1 MIRLGFTGRL
11 FIIFV
16 TGLVAVQLLAVLAFF
31 LQRSRD
37 TDTGLRMP
45 LPDQAAALVELL
57 ESTPGPPDP
66 SELGAIAARHGLE
79 VERESISRLTEQHG
93 LRWGPPASES

>member
-1 MIRLGFTGRL
+1 MIRLGFAARL

-16 TGLVAVQLLAVLAFF
+16 TSLVALQVLAVATFY

-37 TDTGLRMP
+37 TDTALRMP

-57 ESTPGPPDP
+57 ESRSSCAPP
-66 SELGAIAARHGLE
+66 AARTCACAF
-79 VERESISRLTEQHG
+79 SIDLPRGGRPPGTRR
-93 LRWGPPASES
+93 RWSS